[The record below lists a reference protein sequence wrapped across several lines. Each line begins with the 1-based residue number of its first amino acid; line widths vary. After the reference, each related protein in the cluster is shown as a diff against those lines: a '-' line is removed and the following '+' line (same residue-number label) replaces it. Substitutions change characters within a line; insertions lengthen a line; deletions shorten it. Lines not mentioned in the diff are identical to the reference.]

1 MASSRIQIIQRGRTP
16 RFCPPAVP
24 QTEGQQRLGGKVL
37 IHRSFLWAASL
48 LAVVSTVPLLAQ
60 APTVG
65 VPAMPD
71 DIKPIRVAGLG
82 IRVSDLERSKK
93 FYTEVLGLKVD
104 ARVPAQGEPV
114 EYLLGMTGDV
124 RADTLIVI
132 RKGEVK
138 PGATEFGS
146 ITIVVPNARK
156 MAERVAAAGYPPA
169 KIVDGTN
176 FVKDPDGYT
185 IELYQRPAAPAPQ

>member
-1 MASSRIQIIQRGRTP
+1 LTHRSLLVSAAILLAGTFAAVVLAQTTA
-16 RFCPPAVP
+16 PAVP
-24 QTEGQQRLGGKVL
+24 
-37 IHRSFLWAASL
+37 
-48 LAVVSTVPLLAQ
+48 
-60 APTVG
+60 
-65 VPAMPD
+65 AMQD
-71 DIKPIRVAGLG
+71 DVKPIRVAGLG

-104 ARVPAQGEPV
+104 AKVPAQGEPV
-114 EYLLGMTGDV
+114 EYLLGMTGDL

-132 RKGEVK
+132 RKGEIK

-146 ITIVVPNARK
+146 ITVVVPNGRK

-169 KIVDGTN
+169 RIVDGTN

-185 IELYQRPAAPAPQ
+185 IELYQRPAASQ

>member
-1 MASSRIQIIQRGRTP
+1 MN
-16 RFCPPAVP
+16 
-24 QTEGQQRLGGKVL
+24 
-37 IHRSFLWAASL
+37 HRAFLFSATLLASL
-48 LAVVSTVPLLAQ
+48 LTVASPAQ
-60 APTVG
+60 TPVAA
-65 VPAMPD
+65 VPAIPED
-71 DIKPIRVAGLG
+71 VKPIRVAGLG

-104 ARVPAQGEPV
+104 AKVPAQGEPV

-132 RKGEVK
+132 RKGEIK

-169 KIVDGTN
+169 RIVAGTN

-185 IELYQRPAAPAPQ
+185 IELYQRPSAPAPQ

>member
-1 MASSRIQIIQRGRTP
+1 LSHRSLLLSVAGLLASSLAAAPVQTP
-16 RFCPPAVP
+16 FPA
-24 QTEGQQRLGGKVL
+24 
-37 IHRSFLWAASL
+37 
-48 LAVVSTVPLLAQ
+48 
-60 APTVG
+60 

-71 DIKPIRVAGLG
+71 DVKPIRVAGLG

-104 ARVPAQGEPV
+104 AQVPAQGEPA

-132 RKGEVK
+132 RKGEIK

-146 ITIVVPNARK
+146 ITVVVPNARK

-169 KIVDGTN
+169 RIVDGTN

-185 IELYQRPAAPAPQ
+185 IELYQRPVAHQ